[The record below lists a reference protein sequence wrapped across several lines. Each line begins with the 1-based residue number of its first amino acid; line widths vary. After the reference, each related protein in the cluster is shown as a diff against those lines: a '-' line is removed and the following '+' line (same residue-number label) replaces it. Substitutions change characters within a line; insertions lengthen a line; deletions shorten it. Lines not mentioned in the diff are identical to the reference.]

1 MADRLPTAIVTG
13 AARGIGRGVAEHL
26 AARNWRVAALDV
38 DFDDDGPGR
47 QVRCDVSD
55 ESAVRA
61 AFGALADMLDGG
73 LDLLVNNA
81 GIADPETGPVEELS
95 LDDWNLRLA
104 VNLTG
109 PFLMVKHAVPHL
121 RAARGAVVNVT
132 STRAMMSEPDC
143 EAYAATKGGL
153 SALTHALAV
162 SLGPEVRVN
171 AVAPGW
177 IWKGDP
183 SELSE
188 TDHAQHPAGRAGS
201 PQDIAEAVHHLA
213 RAGFTTGQVLTVDGG
228 MTRKMIY
235 AE

>member
-13 AARGIGRGVAEHL
+13 AAQGIGLGICAYL
-26 AARNWRVAALDV
+26 AARNWRVAALDL
-38 DFDDDGPGR
+38 DFDEGGAGR

-55 ESAVRA
+55 EASVRA
-61 AFGALADMLDGG
+61 AVAALEDLTAEG

-81 GIADPETGPVEELS
+81 GIADPVSGPVEELS
-95 LDDWNLRLA
+95 LADWNRRLA

-109 PFLMVKHAVPHL
+109 PFLMVKHTAAAL
-121 RAARGAVVNVT
+121 RAARGAVVNMS
-132 STRAMMSEPDC
+132 STRAVMSEPDC

-177 IWKGDP
+177 VYPGEP
-183 SELSE
+183 SDLSHA
-188 TDHAQHPAGRAGS
+188 DHAQHPAGRAGR
-201 PQDIAEAVHHLA
+201 PGDIAEAVHYLA

-228 MTRKMIY
+228 MVRKMIY

>member
-13 AARGIGRGVAEHL
+13 AARGIGHGICAYL
-26 AARNWRVAALDV
+26 AARNWRVAALDL
-38 DFDDDGPGR
+38 DFDEDGPGR

-55 ESAVRA
+55 EASVRA
-61 AFGALADMLDGG
+61 AVAALEDLTAEG

-81 GIADPETGPVEELS
+81 GIADPVSGPVEELS
-95 LDDWNLRLA
+95 LADWNRRLA

-109 PFLMVKHAVPHL
+109 PFLMVKHTAAAL
-121 RAARGAVVNVT
+121 RAARGAVVNMS
-132 STRAMMSEPDC
+132 STRAVMSEPDC

-177 IWKGDP
+177 IYPGEP
-183 SELSE
+183 SDLSHA
-188 TDHAQHPAGRAGS
+188 DHAQHPAGRAGR
-201 PQDIAEAVHHLA
+201 PGDIAEAVHYLA

-228 MTRKMIY
+228 MVRKMIY